1 MHKGQDQYRGGL
13 WEASQVPPGRL
24 DQEGGAGF
32 TGRRRKEG
40 WEERVPLCSTHG
52 GLRQGAQ
59 KARHHA
65 SRLGCLCCGSR
76 PQDPRGITCK
86 GMCSEGGS
94 PRLHS
99 ERECAQDVRLPVP
112 ARRGGSRSGD
122 GVPGPPSLR
131 TAPAPRR
138 GIPDLASASRPRP
151 ESHAFSRFPVH
162 SWQVPP
168 EHGLDADKDTGKL
181 LRTSEKGRVNFE
193 CNILSDAQV
202 STWQRPSCYLQKAGK
217 RDRLFLPKEDRG
229 RDAALSALPRLTQ
242 LAGG

>member
-1 MHKGQDQYRGGL
+1 M
-13 WEASQVPPGRL
+13 
-24 DQEGGAGF
+24 
-32 TGRRRKEG
+32 
-40 WEERVPLCSTHG
+40 
-52 GLRQGAQ
+52 
-59 KARHHA
+59 
-65 SRLGCLCCGSR
+65 
-76 PQDPRGITCK
+76 
-86 GMCSEGGS
+86 
-94 PRLHS
+94 
-99 ERECAQDVRLPVP
+99 
-112 ARRGGSRSGD
+112 
-122 GVPGPPSLR
+122 PGPPSLR
-131 TAPAPRR
+131 TAPAPRGR
-138 GIPDLASASRPRP
+138 IPDLASASRPRP

-229 RDAALSALPRLTQ
+229 RDAALSALPRLIQ